1 LRVPT
6 IWGRAP
12 GRLFAW
18 SRSFDEWAHRQDV
31 RRALGMPDDTAD
43 LATVAAFVLAAATTS
58 VLPPLRGRPGTV
70 TIDLSGV
77 PLRPYTADLRTG
89 RAALGES
96 PVDPPASSAATI
108 RAAAPAFVMTAA
120 GRGSFA

>member
-1 LRVPT
+1 
-6 IWGRAP
+6 
-12 GRLFAW
+12 
-18 SRSFDEWAHRQDV
+18 
-31 RRALGMPDDTAD
+31 MPDDTAD

-120 GRGSFA
+120 GRGSFAELESSGDLRIEGDRRTAEAFLRDLRVV